1 MNDVMELSLRAPAF
15 MILCMLAGQP
25 YSEKGNMTRS
35 RTSNVRKRTSA
46 MYPDL
51 QEQLNIKCK
60 GCNAESG
67 TGMSQMV
74 CVMSMRRVADQRVMR
89 YEMCQAAE
97 HLDFFD
103 TAT

>member
-46 MYPDL
+46 MYPDF
-51 QEQLNIKCK
+51 QQQQLNI
-60 GCNAESG
+60 NAKD
-67 TGMSQMV
+67 
-74 CVMSMRRVADQRVMR
+74 VMLRVG
-89 YEMCQAAE
+89 QA
-97 HLDFFD
+97 
-103 TAT
+103 